1 MSKKILVKEGA
12 LGRFLQSFFVAK
24 AKGREDEFN
33 RKLYK
38 ISPEVGAMVDDL
50 SKSIDNNVAK
60 QYKWLKSKGYP
71 TDHLDDIIKQ
81 YNIDVS

>member
-1 MSKKILVKEGA
+1 MA
-12 LGRFLQSFFVAK
+12 
-24 AKGREDEFN
+24 
-33 RKLYK
+33 
-38 ISPEVGAMVDDL
+38 DDL

-60 QYKWLKSKGYP
+60 QYKFLKSKGYP